1 MLVTKDKIL
10 ELSKIL
16 KEFVETQKVP
26 MIRKKESSVNKITT
40 ERTEKTPP
48 PQSNDM
54 IVDDDNLEYSKMNMN
69 VTPNAS
75 VLQKK
80 PGFMLYEIKNN

>member
-1 MLVTKDKIL
+1 MLVTREKIL

-16 KEFVETQKVP
+16 KQFVETQKVP
-26 MIRKKESSVNKITT
+26 MIRKKETPVNKVS
-40 ERTEKTPP
+40 PP

-54 IVDDDNLEYSKMNMN
+54 IVDEDNLEYSKMNLAS
-69 VTPNAS
+69 NATIS
-75 VLQKK
+75 QKK